1 MQVNNDAEN
10 LNRDLNLVQ
19 VIPRGALE
27 LIAVLLITLSIIFL
41 TIKFPLN
48 ILNEYIALIG
58 ICVLALIRMLPS
70 FNKIIVGFQQIK
82 VNFPSS
88 SKLLSIFKSN
98 DTNRIASSNTQNIL
112 FDHEIIFRN
121 ICLNF
126 ENKKILKNI
135 NLEIKKNSCIGIKGE
150 SGSEKVLC

>member
-1 MQVNNDAEN
+1 MF
-10 LNRDLNLVQ
+10 
-19 VIPRGALE
+19 
-27 LIAVLLITLSIIFL
+27 FL

-58 ICVLALIRMLPS
+58 ICVLFLIRMLPS

-98 DTNRIASSNTQNIL
+98 DINRIASSNTKIYFL
-112 FDHEIIFRN
+112 MMK
-121 ICLNF
+121 LNLITF
-126 ENKKILKNI
+126 
-135 NLEIKKNSCIGIKGE
+135 
-150 SGSEKVLC
+150 V

>member
-1 MQVNNDAEN
+1 M
-10 LNRDLNLVQ
+10 RISFLVR
-19 VIPRGALE
+19 I
-27 LIAVLLITLSIIFL
+27 
-41 TIKFPLN
+41 
-48 ILNEYIALIG
+48 
-58 ICVLALIRMLPS
+58 LPS

-98 DTNRIASSNTQNIL
+98 DINRIASSNTQDIL
-112 FDHEIIFRN
+112 FDNEIKFHN

-135 NLEIKKNSCIGIKGE
+135 NLEIKKIV
-150 SGSEKVLC
+150 VLEL